1 MLVTQVV
8 TYAGSGCNVFLV
20 ERVTS
25 ALTTCYSMAVLSER
39 EIRNWLDK
47 CNLTPLAIRYCMI
60 ISGNLDI
67 SPVSQ
72 TDQ

>member
-1 MLVTQVV
+1 MLVTRVV
-8 TYAGSGCNVFLV
+8 TYAGSRCNVFLV

-25 ALTTCYSMAVLSER
+25 ALTTRYSIAVLSER

-47 CNLTPLAIRYCMI
+47 CDLTPLAIRYCMI
-60 ISGNLDI
+60 ISSNLDI
-67 SPVSQ
+67 SPVSR

>member
-1 MLVTQVV
+1 MLVTRVV

-25 ALTTCYSMAVLSER
+25 TLTAHHNMAVLSER
-39 EIRNWLDK
+39 DIRNWLNK
-47 CNLTPLAIRYCMI
+47 CDLTPLAIIYCMI
-60 ISGNLDI
+60 ISGNLDVT
-67 SPVSQ
+67 PVSR